1 MEIIINNLSKEFE
14 NNKILDNINLKLKEG
29 KIYGFIG
36 KNGSGKSV
44 LFKIMCGFY
53 QPTVGEVL
61 CDGKNIHKQNSFLPD
76 TRVLIEKPEFLPDI
90 SGFDNLKMLAKIQK
104 RISVNEINET
114 LDLVNLSKGDR
125 LKKYHKYSLGM
136 KQKLG
141 IAQVIMENPKMMIFD
156 EPFNGIEEETVD
168 KIKEYLKS
176 INGKDKIILIA
187 SHNKEDI
194 ESLCDE
200 VYKIDGGKCIKVK

>member
-1 MEIIINNLSKEFE
+1 MEIIIKNLVKEFE
-14 NNKILDNINLKLKEG
+14 HNKVLDNINLNLKQG

-36 KNGSGKSV
+36 RNGSGKSV

-53 QPTVGEVL
+53 QPTIGEVL
-61 CDGKNIHKQNSFLPD
+61 CDGKNIHKENSFLPD

-90 SGFDNLKMLAKIQK
+90 SGIDNLEMLAKIQNK
-104 RISVNEINET
+104 INIDEINET
-114 LDLVNLSKGDR
+114 LDLVNLSKEDR

-141 IAQVIMENPKMMIFD
+141 IAQVIMENPQIMIFD

-168 KIKEYLKS
+168 KIKEFLKS
-176 INGKDKIILIA
+176 INHKDKIIVMA

-200 VYKIDGGKCIKVK
+200 IYRIDGGKCINIK